1 MGFNLDLDRQAA
13 GRGVKQLVE
22 RHRRLVRRG
31 PVAVTQPRMAQLAP
45 LGLVRPSLKCCAGA
59 QPRVVEQDQPSV
71 GGQAS
76 VGFEAIDRTFESG
89 LQRCS
94 RRVRSGLAA
103 EAMRI
108 QRR

>member
-31 PVAVTQPRMAQLAP
+31 PVAVTQPRMAQLA
-45 LGLVRPSLKCCAGA
+45 
-59 QPRVVEQDQPSV
+59 
-71 GGQAS
+71 
-76 VGFEAIDRTFESG
+76 
-89 LQRCS
+89 
-94 RRVRSGLAA
+94 A